1 MTQYLVV
8 IEQSPQ
14 GFGAYVPD
22 LPGCVTAGG
31 SQDEV
36 LQLIRE
42 AIEMHIEAMLKDGEP
57 VPAPA
62 SRAAL
67 VDISV
72 A

>member
-8 IEQSPQ
+8 IEQSPE

-22 LPGCVTAGG
+22 LPGCVSAGG

-42 AIEMHIEAMLKDGEP
+42 AIEMHIEAMVKDGES

-67 VDISV
+67 VDIGV

>member
-8 IEQSPQ
+8 IEQGPQ

-22 LPGCVTAGG
+22 LPGCVTAG
-31 SQDEV
+31 STPEEV
-36 LQLIRE
+36 LQLMRE
-42 AIEMHIEAMLKDGEP
+42 AIGMHIEAMLKDGES

-67 VDISV
+67 VEIGV

>member
-22 LPGCVTAGG
+22 LPGCVTAGA

-42 AIEMHIEAMLKDGEP
+42 AIEMHIEAMLKDGES

-67 VDISV
+67 VDVGV

>member
-22 LPGCVTAGG
+22 LPGCITAGS

-42 AIEMHIEAMLKDGEP
+42 AIEMHIEAMVKDGES

-67 VDISV
+67 VEIAAS
-72 A
+72 

>member
-8 IEQSPQ
+8 IEQSAQ

-22 LPGCVTAGG
+22 LPGCVTTG
-31 SQDEV
+31 STPDEV
-36 LQLIRE
+36 LQLMRE
-42 AIEMHIEAMLKDGEP
+42 AIEMHIEAMLKDGER

-62 SRAAL
+62 SRGAL
-67 VDISV
+67 VEIGV

>member
-8 IEQSPQ
+8 IE
-14 GFGAYVPD
+14 
-22 LPGCVTAGG
+22 LH
-31 SQDEV
+31 
-36 LQLIRE
+36 IR
-42 AIEMHIEAMLKDGEP
+42 AMLKDGES

-67 VDISV
+67 VEIGV

>member
-8 IEQSPQ
+8 IEQSTQ

-22 LPGCVTAGG
+22 LPGCVTAGA

-42 AIEMHIEAMLKDGEP
+42 AIEMHIEAMLKDGES

-67 VDISV
+67 VDIGV

>member
-22 LPGCVTAGG
+22 LPGCVTTGA

-42 AIEMHIEAMLKDGEP
+42 AIGMHIEAMLKDGEP

-62 SRAAL
+62 SRGAL
-67 VDISV
+67 VEVSV

>member
-8 IEQSPQ
+8 IEQSTQ

-22 LPGCVTAGG
+22 LPGCVTAGA

-42 AIEMHIEAMLKDGEP
+42 AIEMHIEAMLKDGEA

-67 VDISV
+67 VDIGV

>member
-22 LPGCVTAGG
+22 LPGCVTAGS

-42 AIEMHIEAMLKDGEP
+42 AIEMHIEAMVKDGES
-57 VPAPA
+57 VPTPA

-67 VDISV
+67 VKIGV
-72 A
+72 T

>member
-22 LPGCVTAGG
+22 LPGCVTAGA

-62 SRAAL
+62 SRGAL
-67 VDISV
+67 VEIGV